1 MSSLMEFYNNQ
12 YRQGAMSM
20 LYVLLQRSLNELRHA
35 ERWTALLFLHTPKL
49 KELQQLRALS
59 APKCHRHRRFCE
71 MALPVICLSA
81 CELPSC
87 SKGPLCLP
95 F

>member
-1 MSSLMEFYNNQ
+1 M
-12 YRQGAMSM
+12 GALAAAGRM
-20 LYVLLQRSLNELRHA
+20 RRCFNGHIRTK
-35 ERWTALLFLHTPKL
+35 RRTALLFLRTPRP

-59 APKCHRHRRFCE
+59 APKCQRHRHFCE

-81 CELPSC
+81 CVLPSC

-95 F
+95 FQ